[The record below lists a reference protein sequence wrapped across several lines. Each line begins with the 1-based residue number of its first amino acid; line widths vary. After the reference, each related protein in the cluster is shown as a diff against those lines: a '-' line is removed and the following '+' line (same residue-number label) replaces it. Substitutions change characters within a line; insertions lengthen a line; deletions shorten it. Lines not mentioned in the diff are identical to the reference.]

1 MRRTA
6 CPYDPFV
13 INRDN
18 RSQIIRKYDE
28 NTPAP
33 PDFPMGLPNAKR
45 PLTRPFKVMI
55 LLDLVA
61 GAGFEPAA
69 F

>member
-1 MRRTA
+1 M
-6 CPYDPFV
+6 
-13 INRDN
+13 I
-18 RSQIIRKYDE
+18 
-28 NTPAP
+28 
-33 PDFPMGLPNAKR
+33 PDFETVRRIITSATHPPATLEFFYEQFHLWAQNAKR